1 MTDDDNESEFEIAV
15 SASAGFSWQYYALK
29 QLFLTKYYIFCKFQT
44 IKYQKMVKNIKKTSS
59 DVLFC
64 RHNPNIF
71 SLPSQRRKETSKLE
85 AGITEFCQNSWI
97 KSWWLDENLLMAN
110 FYFES
115 QGGSLQPHVFRA
127 PRPSEIHYHTSLDS
141 CLSNRKD
148 KQPLNT
154 NRLQII
160 TNQRFAHT
168 KLPTNPFITITPV
181 YLNQPETCFSS
192 SRTTQD
198 IHTHTHPGLHTRTTW
213 RPPSLTARQQV
224 CCRGGGVEGR
234 TCPRRQ
240 KHGPL
245 HAWRSTCSDSVCF

>member
-1 MTDDDNESEFEIAV
+1 
-15 SASAGFSWQYYALK
+15 
-29 QLFLTKYYIFCKFQT
+29 
-44 IKYQKMVKNIKKTSS
+44 
-59 DVLFC
+59 
-64 RHNPNIF
+64 
-71 SLPSQRRKETSKLE
+71 
-85 AGITEFCQNSWI
+85 
-97 KSWWLDENLLMAN
+97 MAN

-127 PRPSEIHYHTSLDS
+127 PRPSEIHYRTSLDS

-148 KQPLNT
+148 KQLLNT

-224 CCRGGGVEGR
+224 CCRGGGRGSYLPQTSKTWPASCLEVDLLR
-234 TCPRRQ
+234 LCLLLMMTWII
-240 KHGPL
+240 KL
-245 HAWRSTCSDSVCF
+245 S

>member
-1 MTDDDNESEFEIAV
+1 
-15 SASAGFSWQYYALK
+15 
-29 QLFLTKYYIFCKFQT
+29 
-44 IKYQKMVKNIKKTSS
+44 
-59 DVLFC
+59 
-64 RHNPNIF
+64 
-71 SLPSQRRKETSKLE
+71 
-85 AGITEFCQNSWI
+85 
-97 KSWWLDENLLMAN
+97 MAN

-115 QGGSLQPHVFRA
+115 QGGSLQPDVFRA

-148 KQPLNT
+148 KQLLNT

-160 TNQRFAHT
+160 TNQHFALT

-224 CCRGGGVEGR
+224 CCWWGGGSRVVPAPDVKNMARFMPGGR
-234 TCPRRQ
+234 PAPT
-240 KHGPL
+240 L
-245 HAWRSTCSDSVCF
+245 SASNDDMNN

>member
-85 AGITEFCQNSWI
+85 AGITEFWLIYHQNSWI

-115 QGGSLQPHVFRA
+115 QGGSLQPHIFRA

-148 KQPLNT
+148 KQLLNT

-198 IHTHTHPGLHTRTTW
+198 IHTHTHIPDYTPAPPGDHL
-213 RPPSLTARQQV
+213 V
-224 CCRGGGVEGR
+224 
-234 TCPRRQ
+234 
-240 KHGPL
+240 
-245 HAWRSTCSDSVCF
+245 